1 MEPLP
6 LFPLGSVLLP
16 GAPLALQVFE
26 PRYVQLMH
34 DLLGEGART
43 DGVPPEFGVV
53 AIRRGFEVGEGIRD
67 THDVGTVARI
77 EQIGLIGAGVFGVVA
92 VGAQRFHLRVLDETG
107 STPYLTGLVERLD
120 EPVGDPQRAAVL
132 ARELVVAV
140 GLHLDA
146 RGEDLAEQGQAPDD
160 PTGVSYWAPRV
171 LELEPQETQVL
182 LAAPDTVTRLSMTLR
197 TIRRE
202 TQIEDRL
209 GVTQAPRQAPPSNL
223 N

>member
-1 MEPLP
+1 
-6 LFPLGSVLLP
+6 
-16 GAPLALQVFE
+16 
-26 PRYVQLMH
+26 
-34 DLLGEGART
+34 
-43 DGVPPEFGVV
+43 VV

-77 EQIGLIGAGVFGVVA
+77 EQIGLIGQGVFGVVA
-92 VGAQRFHLRVLDETG
+92 VGAERFHLRALDETG
-107 STPYLTGLVERLD
+107 STPYLTGLVEQLS
-120 EPVGDPQRAAVL
+120 EPVGDPERAATL

-146 RGEDLAEQGQAPDD
+146 RGEELAAEGQPPDD
-160 PTGVSYWAPRV
+160 PTGISYWAPRV

-182 LAAPDTVTRLSMTLR
+182 LAAPDTVTRLGMVLR

-209 GVTQAPRQAPPSNL
+209 GVTQAPRPAPPSNL

>member
-1 MEPLP
+1 MDFLP

-34 DLLGEGART
+34 DLLGGDTRIEGLA
-43 DGVPPEFGVV
+43 PEFGVV

-77 EQIGLIGAGVFGVVA
+77 EQIGLIGTGVFGVIA
-92 VGAQRFHLRVLDETG
+92 VGAQRFHLRGLDESVG
-107 STPYLTGLVERLD
+107 TPYLTGMVERLD
-120 EPVGDPQRAAVL
+120 EPVGDPVRAATL

-146 RGEDLAEQGQAPDD
+146 RGEELAEPGQPPDD

-171 LELEPQETQVL
+171 LELEPQDTQVL
-182 LAAPDTVTRLSMTLR
+182 LAAPDTETRLGMTLR

-202 TQIEDRL
+202 AQIEDRL
-209 GVTQAPRQAPPSNL
+209 GVTLAPRQAPPSNL